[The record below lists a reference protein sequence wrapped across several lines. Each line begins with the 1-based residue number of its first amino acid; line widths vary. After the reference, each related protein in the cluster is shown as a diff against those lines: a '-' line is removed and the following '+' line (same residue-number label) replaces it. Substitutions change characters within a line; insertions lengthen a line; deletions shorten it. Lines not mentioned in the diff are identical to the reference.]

1 MTLSRRGF
9 GAGLAA
15 FSAVAGGVGT
25 AQAKAPLLLLNG
37 RFEQGA
43 SVIGRTQ
50 PRATITVDGEVVG
63 QASAGGIFVVG
74 FDRDAK
80 PQALIAVSTPDGASA
95 EHHADIADGHWD
107 VQKIDGLPQDQVTPE
122 DPALLARIAAEGVR
136 KTAGFASNIDADY
149 FRDGFDLPVKA
160 TRISARFGGQRIL
173 NGTPERPHYGTDMA
187 APIGTEVHAPADGL
201 ISFAETGLH
210 YEGGLVL
217 IDHGQGL
224 ITAYLHMSKVIAQR
238 GSMVRRGE
246 LIGLVG
252 MEGRATGPHL
262 CWRMKWRGRYC
273 DPAQLVG
280 VTAPATI

>member
-1 MTLSRRGF
+1 MSLTRRGF
-9 GAGLAA
+9 AAGGLAL
-15 FSAVAGGVGT
+15 SAIGGVSG
-25 AQAKAPLLLLNG
+25 ARANGPLLLLNG
-37 RFEQGA
+37 KYEQGA
-43 SVIGRTQ
+43 SVLGRTL
-50 PRATITVDGEVVG
+50 PRARVSVDGVVTG
-63 QASAGGIFVVG
+63 QASASGLFVVG

-80 PQALIAVSTPDGASA
+80 PQTIITVSGADGASA

-107 VQKIDGLPQDQVTPE
+107 VQRIDGLPQDQVTPE
-122 DPALLARIAAEGVR
+122 DPALLARIAAENVR

-173 NGTPERPHYGTDMA
+173 NGTPERPHYGTDLA
-187 APIGTEVHAPADGL
+187 APVGTPIHAPCQGL
-201 ISFAETGLH
+201 VCFAETGLH
-210 YEGGLVL
+210 YEGGLTL

-224 ITAYLHMSKVIAQR
+224 VTAYLHQSKVLAQR
-238 GSMVRRGE
+238 GQLVQRGD

-280 VTAPATI
+280 VKAPEAT